1 MVNLAESRLARHL
14 TGDALRA
21 LVKGAEKR
29 SYSKGACIFEEAS
42 KGDGLYVLA
51 EGTVEIAARS
61 VPGRMHRLAVMEPG
75 DYFGEM
81 AVFDGG
87 ARSASAV
94 ALEPVT
100 AHFVSTQ
107 LVQAL
112 LERSPLLA
120 ADLVRDSS
128 LRMRD
133 FNRRFLQELLKA
145 ERLSLVE
152 RLARTI
158 VHDFRNPLNV
168 IGIAADIA
176 AEPSVSLEVRRS
188 ARDRVRRQV
197 DVLDRMMQELLDF
210 TRGMTP
216 SAVLPRVNYAQF
228 LHEALVEL
236 APAAQLRGITVIEP
250 PGLSSLEVFVRL
262 DSLRV
267 QRVFNNLFQNSFDAL
282 ADCPDPRLEIRLSFN
297 DEEVMT
303 EITDSGPGIPPEVL
317 PHVFQPFVTFGKA
330 HGTGLGLAICD
341 RIIAEHGGRM
351 TAGNVPGAGAYFQ
364 FRLPRT
370 RPGDTEILPPTNPQ
384 S

>member
-1 MVNLAESRLARHL
+1 MVKLEESRLARHL
-14 TGDALRA
+14 TGAALK
-21 LVKGAEKR
+21 LLIQGAQSRTYPEGSR
-29 SYSKGACIFEEAS
+29 IFEEGSA
-42 KGDGLYVLA
+42 GDGLYVIN
-51 EGTVEIAARS
+51 EGQVEIAARS

-87 ARSASAV
+87 ARSASAF
-94 ALEPVT
+94 ALQPVT
-100 AHFVSTQ
+100 AHFVATPIIQS
-107 LVQAL
+107 L
-112 LERSPLLA
+112 LEQSPLLA

-158 VHDFRNPLNV
+158 VHDFRNSLNV

-176 AEPSVSLEVRRS
+176 AEPSATLESRRS

-197 DVLDRMMQELLDF
+197 EVLDRMMQELLDF
-210 TRGMTP
+210 TRGMTA
-216 SAVLPRVNYAQF
+216 STVLPRINYARF

-236 APAAQLRGITVIEP
+236 HPAAQLRGITVVHPPDIEHP
-250 PGLSSLEVFVRL
+250 EVNVRL
-262 DSLRV
+262 DTLRL
-267 QRVFNNLFQNSFDAL
+267 QRVFNNLFQNAFDAL
-282 ADCPDPRLEIRLSFN
+282 ADQPQPRLEIRMSYN

-303 EITDSGPGIPPEVL
+303 EIVDSGPGIPPEVL

-330 HGTGLGLAICD
+330 HGSGLGLAICD

-351 TAGNVPGAGAYFQ
+351 TAGNVPGGGAYIQ

-370 RPGDTEILPPTNPQ
+370 KPGDTEILPTPLPG